1 MMSSRLIGECK
12 INADKKDAKMLTTG
26 GSHMKWFGNLKTAT
40 KIVSA
45 FLIVSL
51 ILAGLGVYSV
61 LSLRTSNQNMKEM
74 YSNNLISVRDLS
86 AAEISYQL
94 NRVYTR
100 DMSNTTDT
108 DKITDYKQ
116 KIASGRQE
124 IVQKVDNYRPLATT
138 AREKELLASFDQ
150 EYASYEKLFDQALVL
165 AEQDD
170 AAAFNTFLTTQL
182 TVQGQNV
189 LNNLD
194 GLIKVNVELA
204 DEANNHSQS
213 AYSSAFILTISVVIA
228 AVILSIMIGYLIARS
243 ISRPLMQML
252 HVATEVANGNLTQQA
267 DISTKDEVGQ
277 LATALNR
284 MVHNLKELINGIVLN
299 SQSVAASSEQISAST
314 QEIAS
319 TSTNQS
325 AAATNITEL
334 FKELSLA
341 IDSVASS
348 AEEAAELSND
358 TVRTAREGGY
368 VVETSLQGM
377 QTVNHQMK
385 QLEDDSSKIG
395 DIIEVIDDIAE
406 QTNLLA
412 LNAAIEA
419 ARAGEQGRGFA
430 VVADE
435 VRKLAER
442 SSDATKE
449 ITKIIKVMQENTK
462 QSVRAVAESVE
473 QSSMTSQ
480 AFEQIIK
487 MVNTSSLKVNE
498 IAAAC
503 EEESAQAAEV
513 MDSVQSIAASSEESA
528 AASEETAATCQ
539 ALALLSEDLA
549 KSAAAFK
556 TH

>member
-1 MMSSRLIGECK
+1 
-12 INADKKDAKMLTTG
+12 
-26 GSHMKWFGNLKTAT
+26 MKWFGNMKTAT
-40 KIVSA
+40 KIITA

-51 ILAGLGVYSV
+51 IMAGLGIYSV
-61 LSLRTSNQNMKEM
+61 LSLRSSNQNMKEM

-86 AAEISYQL
+86 AAQISYQI
-94 NRVYTR
+94 NRVYVR
-100 DMSNTTDT
+100 DMSVTTDEA
-108 DKITDYKQ
+108 Q
-116 KIASGRQE
+116 IASFRDGINAGRQE
-124 IVQKVDNYRPLATT
+124 IKEKVNNYRPLATT
-138 AREKELLASFDQ
+138 PKEQELLAEFDR
-150 EYASYEKLFDQALVL
+150 EFEAYNKLFEEALVL
-165 AEQDD
+165 AGEDNP
-170 AAAFNTFLTTQL
+170 AAFNTFLNTKL
-182 TVQGQNV
+182 NVQGQTV
-189 LNNLD
+189 LSSLN

-204 DEANNHSQS
+204 EETNNHSQS
-213 AYSSAFILTISVVIA
+213 AYSSAFILTLSVVIA
-228 AVILSIMIGYLIARS
+228 GVILSIIIGYLIARS
-243 ISRPLMQML
+243 ISRPLMKMV
-252 HVATEVANGNLTQQA
+252 HVASEVANGNLTQQA
-267 DISTKDEVGQ
+267 DIYTKDEVGQ
-277 LATALNR
+277 LAAALNR
-284 MVHNLKELINGIVLN
+284 MVVNLKELINGIVMN

-314 QEIAS
+314 QEIAG

-325 AAATNITEL
+325 AAANNITEL

-377 QTVNHQMK
+377 QTVNNQMK

-480 AFEQIIK
+480 AFEQIIQ

>member
-1 MMSSRLIGECK
+1 
-12 INADKKDAKMLTTG
+12 
-26 GSHMKWFGNLKTAT
+26 MKWFGNLKTAT
-40 KIVSA
+40 KIISA
-45 FLIVSL
+45 FMVVSL
-51 ILAGLGVYSV
+51 ILAGLGAYSIFT
-61 LSLRTSNQNMKEM
+61 LRSSNQNMKEM
-74 YSNNLISVRDLS
+74 YNNNLISVRDLS
-86 AAEISYQL
+86 AAEISYQV

-100 DMSNTTDT
+100 DMSNTTDAA
-108 DKITDYKQ
+108 KIADYQ
-116 KIASGRQE
+116 EKIASSRQDIAE
-124 IVQKVDNYRPLATT
+124 MVDNYRPLATT
-138 AREKELLASFDQ
+138 AKEVELLSAFDR
-150 EYASYEKLFDQALVL
+150 EYEMYQKLFDEALVL

-170 AAAFNTFLTTQL
+170 PAEFNTFLTTQL
-182 TVQGQNV
+182 SVQGEKV
-189 LNNLD
+189 LDNLD
-194 GLIKVNVELA
+194 GLIGINVQLA
-204 DEANNHSQS
+204 EEANRHSQS
-213 AYSSAFILTISVVIA
+213 AYSSSLVLTIIVIA
-228 AVILSIMIGYLIARS
+228 AAVIISILIGYLIARS
-243 ISRPLMQML
+243 ISKPLLQML
-252 HVATEVANGNLTQQA
+252 HLASEVANGDLTQQS

-277 LATALNR
+277 LAAALNR
-284 MVHNLKELINGIVLN
+284 MVHNLKDLINGIVMN

-314 QEIAS
+314 QEIAG

-348 AEEAAELSND
+348 AEEAAELSNE

-385 QLEDDSSKIG
+385 QLEEDSSKIG

-449 ITKIIKVMQENTK
+449 ITKIIKAMQENTK

-480 AFEQIIK
+480 AFEQIIS
-487 MVNTSSLKVNE
+487 MVNNSSLKVNE

-513 MDSVQSIAASSEESA
+513 MSSVQSIAASSEESA

-549 KSAAAFK
+549 QSAAAFK

>member
-1 MMSSRLIGECK
+1 M
-12 INADKKDAKMLTTG
+12 N
-26 GSHMKWFGNLKTAT
+26 WYGNMKTAT
-40 KIVSA
+40 KIISA

-51 ILAGLGVYSV
+51 ILAGLGVYSIF
-61 LSLRTSNQNMKEM
+61 SLRSSNQNMKAM
-74 YSNNLISVRDLS
+74 YNNNLISVRDLS
-86 AAEISYQL
+86 AAEISYQI
-94 NRVYTR
+94 NRVYLR
-100 DMSNTTDT
+100 DMNTSIDEAE
-108 DKITDYKQ
+108 IADYRE
-116 KIASGRQE
+116 KIASSRQDITE
-124 IVQKVDNYRPLATT
+124 KVDNYRPLATT
-138 AREKELLASFDQ
+138 DQEKELLEAFDN
-150 EYASYEKLFDQALVL
+150 EYEIYQKLFDEGITL
-165 AEQDD
+165 AGQNDQ
-170 AAAFNTFLTTQL
+170 AAFNAFLKTQL
-182 TVQGQNV
+182 TPQGQKV
-189 LNNLD
+189 LSNLD
-194 GLIKVNVELA
+194 ALIQVNVELA
-204 DEANNHSQS
+204 DEANRHSQS
-213 AYSSAFILTISVVIA
+213 SYSSALVITASVVVA
-228 AVILSIMIGYLIARS
+228 AVIISIIIGYLIARS

-252 HVATEVANGNLTQQA
+252 RLASEVANGNLTQVS

-277 LATALNR
+277 LAAALNR
-284 MVHNLKELINGIVLN
+284 MVHNLKDLINGIVMN

-319 TSTNQS
+319 TSTSQS
-325 AAATNITEL
+325 AAATSITEL

-377 QTVNHQMK
+377 QAVNHQMT
-385 QLEDDSSKIG
+385 QLEEDSRTIG

-449 ITKIIKVMQENTK
+449 ITKIIKAMQENTK
-462 QSVRAVAESVE
+462 QSVRAVSESVA

-480 AFEQIIK
+480 AFEQIIS
-487 MVNTSSLKVNE
+487 MVNNSALKVNE

-513 MDSVQSIAASSEESA
+513 MNSVESIAASSEESA

-539 ALALLSEDLA
+539 ALAQLSEELA
-549 KSAAAFK
+549 QSAAAFK

>member
-1 MMSSRLIGECK
+1 M
-12 INADKKDAKMLTTG
+12 DTKKLTTG
-26 GSHMKWFGNLKTAT
+26 GNHMKWFGNMKTAT
-40 KIVSA
+40 KIISA
-45 FLIVSL
+45 FMVVSL
-51 ILAGLGVYSV
+51 ILAGLGVYSIFS
-61 LSLRTSNQNMKEM
+61 LSSSNQNMKGM
-74 YSNNLISVRDLS
+74 YNNNLISVRDLS
-86 AAEISYQL
+86 AAKINYQVI
-94 NRVYTR
+94 RVYMR
-100 DMSNTTDT
+100 DMSNTTDAT
-108 DKITDYKQ
+108 QIAGYQD
-116 KIASGRQE
+116 KIASTRQDL
-124 IVQKVDNYRPLATT
+124 IQKVDNYRPLATT
-138 AREKELLASFDQ
+138 GTEKELLNDFDK
-150 EYASYEKLFDQALVL
+150 EYELYLKLFEEALVL
-165 AEQDD
+165 AELDD
-170 AAAFNTFLTTQL
+170 PAQFNTFLTTQL
-182 TVQGQNV
+182 TAQGEKV
-189 LNNLD
+189 LANLD
-194 GLIKVNVELA
+194 GLIEFNVELA
-204 DEANNHSQS
+204 EEANRHSQS
-213 AYSSAFILTISVVIA
+213 AYSSSLVLTISVVSA
-228 AVILSIMIGYLIARS
+228 AVIISILIGYLIARS
-243 ISRPLMQML
+243 ISKPLMQML
-252 HVATEVANGNLTQQA
+252 RLASEVANGDLTQQS

-277 LATALNR
+277 LAAALNR
-284 MVHNLKELINGIVLN
+284 MVHNLKDLINGIVMN

-314 QEIAS
+314 QEIAG

-348 AEEAAELSND
+348 AEEAAELSNE

-385 QLEDDSSKIG
+385 QLEEDSGKIG

-449 ITKIIKVMQENTK
+449 ITKIIKAMQENTK

-480 AFEQIIK
+480 AFEQIIS
-487 MVNTSSLKVNE
+487 MVNNSSLKVNE

-513 MDSVQSIAASSEESA
+513 MSSVQSIAASSEESA

-549 KSAAAFK
+549 QSAAAFK

>member
-1 MMSSRLIGECK
+1 
-12 INADKKDAKMLTTG
+12 
-26 GSHMKWFGNLKTAT
+26 MKWYGNLKTAT
-40 KIVSA
+40 KIISS

-51 ILAGLGVYSV
+51 ILAGLGVFSIFT
-61 LSLRTSNQNMKEM
+61 LRGANGNIKEL

-86 AAEISYQL
+86 AAQIKYQTI
-94 NRVYTR
+94 RVFLR
-100 DMSNTTDT
+100 DMSTATGDAEVS
-108 DKITDYKQ
+108 DYKE
-116 KIASGRQE
+116 KIKTTTQE
-124 IVQKVDNYRPLATT
+124 IDKYMDNYRPLATT
-138 AREKELLASFDQ
+138 QKEQDLLRDFDEQ
-150 EYASYEKLFDQALVL
+150 YTNYMKLFNQGMIL
-165 AEQDD
+165 AEQKDPTD
-170 AAAFNTFLTTQL
+170 FNAFKPQIAQ
-182 TVQGQNV
+182 QGEMVVTN
-189 LNNLD
+189 LN
-194 GLIKVNVELA
+194 GLIETNVQLA
-204 DEANNHSQS
+204 DQTNTDSQS
-213 AYSSAFILTISVVIA
+213 AYASSLNLTIVIIVVS
-228 AVILSIMIGYLIARS
+228 VILSILIGYAIARS
-243 ISRPLMQML
+243 ISKPLLNML
-252 HVATEVANGNLTQQA
+252 GLASEVAKGNLTQRS

-277 LATALNR
+277 LASALNR
-284 MVHNLKELINGIVLN
+284 MVDNLKELINGIVMN
-299 SQSVAASSEQISAST
+299 SQSVAASSEEISAST

-319 TSTNQS
+319 TSTTQS
-325 AAATNITEL
+325 VASASITEL

-341 IDSVASS
+341 INSVAVS
-348 AEEAAELSND
+348 AEEAAELSNQ
-358 TVRTAREGGY
+358 TVITAREGGY
-368 VVETSLQGM
+368 VVESSLQGM
-377 QTVNHQMK
+377 QAVNHQMT
-385 QLEDDSSKIG
+385 QLEEDSRKIG

-449 ITKIIKVMQENTK
+449 ITKIIKAMQENTK

-480 AFEQIIK
+480 AFEQIIS

-513 MDSVQSIAASSEESA
+513 MNSVESIAASSEESA

-539 ALALLSEDLA
+539 ALAQLA
-549 KSAAAFK
+549 EELAHSAGAFR

>member
-1 MMSSRLIGECK
+1 
-12 INADKKDAKMLTTG
+12 
-26 GSHMKWFGNLKTAT
+26 MKWFGNMKTAT
-40 KIVSA
+40 KIISA

-51 ILAGLGVYSV
+51 LLAGLGIYSII
-61 LSLRTSNQNMKEM
+61 SLRTSNQNMKEM
-74 YSNNLISVRDLS
+74 YNNNLISVRDLS

-100 DMSNTTDT
+100 DMSNTTDAVKIADYE
-108 DKITDYKQ
+108 DKI
-116 KIASGRQE
+116 AAGRQD
-124 IVQKVDNYRPLATT
+124 INRKVDNYRPLATT
-138 AREKELLASFDQ
+138 VREQELLADFDK
-150 EYASYEKLFDQALVL
+150 EYEIYEKLFDEALVL
-165 AEQDD
+165 AAQDD
-170 AAAFNTFLTTQL
+170 TAAFNTFLTTKL

-189 LNNLD
+189 LSNLD

-204 DEANNHSQS
+204 EQANSRSQN
-213 AYSSAFILTISVVIA
+213 AYSTSFILTMSVVIA
-228 AVILSIMIGYLIARS
+228 AVILSIIIGYLIARS
-243 ISRPLMQML
+243 ISRPLMKML
-252 HVATEVANGNLTQQA
+252 HVATEVANGNLTQQS

-284 MVHNLKELINGIVLN
+284 MVDNLKELINGIVMN

-319 TSTNQS
+319 TSTSQSS
-325 AAATNITEL
+325 AAAEITEL
-334 FKELSLA
+334 FKELSIA

-368 VVETSLQGM
+368 VVESSLQGM
-377 QTVNHQMK
+377 QAVNHQMK
-385 QLEDDSSKIG
+385 QLEEDSSKIG

-480 AFEQIIK
+480 AFEQIIH
-487 MVNTSSLKVNE
+487 MVNNSSLKVNE

-513 MDSVQSIAASSEESA
+513 MNSVQSIAASSEESA
-528 AASEETAATCQ
+528 AASEETATTCQ

-549 KSAAAFK
+549 QSAAAFK

>member
-1 MMSSRLIGECK
+1 
-12 INADKKDAKMLTTG
+12 
-26 GSHMKWFGNLKTAT
+26 MKWFGNLKTAT
-40 KIVSA
+40 KIISA
-45 FLIVSL
+45 FLIVSV
-51 ILAGLGVYSV
+51 ILAGLGVYSIS
-61 LSLRTSNQNMKEM
+61 SLRSSNENMKSM

-86 AAEISYQL
+86 AAQIGYQM
-94 NRVYTR
+94 NRVYLR
-100 DMSNTTDT
+100 DMNNSRDQAE
-108 DKITDYKQ
+108 IAGYKEN
-116 KIASGRQE
+116 IAAERKNVREKLDS
-124 IVQKVDNYRPLATT
+124 YRPLATT
-138 AREKELLASFDQ
+138 AKEKELLGSLDTEFEAYQ
-150 EYASYEKLFDQALVL
+150 KLLDEAVVL
-165 AEQDD
+165 AEGNDP
-170 AAAFNTFLTTQL
+170 AAFNVFLQAEL
-182 TVQGQNV
+182 TPQGQKV
-189 LNNLD
+189 INNLND
-194 GLIKVNVELA
+194 LIEVNVELA
-204 DEANNHSQS
+204 DEANRHSQS
-213 AYSSAFILTISVVIA
+213 AYKSAFTLTVAVVAA
-228 AVILSIMIGYLIARS
+228 AVIISVLIGYLISRS
-243 ISRPLMQML
+243 ISRPLMKML
-252 HVATEVANGNLTQQA
+252 RLASEVASGNLTEQS
-267 DISTKDEVGQ
+267 DITTHDEVGQ
-277 LATALNR
+277 LAAALNR
-284 MVHNLKELINGIVLN
+284 MVHNLKELINGIIMN
-299 SQSVAASSEQISAST
+299 SQGVAASSEQISAST
-314 QEIAS
+314 QEIAG

-377 QTVNHQMK
+377 QTVSQQMK
-385 QLEDDSSKIG
+385 QLEEDSGKIG

-449 ITKIIKVMQENTK
+449 ITKIIKGIQENTK

-480 AFEQIIK
+480 AFEQIII
-487 MVNTSSLKVNE
+487 MVNNSSLKVNE

-513 MDSVQSIAASSEESA
+513 MSSVESIAASSEESA

-539 ALALLSEDLA
+539 ALAQLSEELA
-549 KSAAAFK
+549 QSAAAFK

>member
-1 MMSSRLIGECK
+1 
-12 INADKKDAKMLTTG
+12 
-26 GSHMKWFGNLKTAT
+26 MKWFGNLKTAT
-40 KIVSA
+40 KIISA

-51 ILAGLGVYSV
+51 ILAGLGTFSIFT
-61 LSLRTSNQNMKEM
+61 LRSANGNMKQM

-86 AAEISYQL
+86 AAQIKYQTI
-94 NRVYTR
+94 RVFLR
-100 DMSNTTDT
+100 DMSTATADAEVSG
-108 DKITDYKQ
+108 YKEQ
-116 KIASGRQE
+116 IETATQE
-124 IVQKVDNYRPLATT
+124 IDKFVDNYRPLAITQK
-138 AREKELLASFDQ
+138 EQELLRVFDK
-150 EYASYEKLFDQALVL
+150 EYEAYMKLFSQGLIL

-170 AAAFNTFLTTQL
+170 PTAFNTFKSQL
-182 TVQGQNV
+182 AQQGEKVAGN
-189 LNNLD
+189 LNS
-194 GLIKVNVELA
+194 LIDVNVGLA
-204 DEANNHSQS
+204 DETNRNSQS
-213 AYSSAFILTISVVIA
+213 SYSSSLILTVSVIIG
-228 AVILSIMIGYLIARS
+228 AVIVSVLIGYAIARS
-243 ISRPLMQML
+243 ISKPLMRML
-252 HVATEVANGNLTQQA
+252 GLATEVASGNLTQRA

-277 LATALNR
+277 LASALNR
-284 MVHNLKELINGIVLN
+284 MVDNLKDLINGIVMN
-299 SQSVAASSEQISAST
+299 SQSVAASSEEISAST

-319 TSTNQS
+319 TSTTQS
-325 AAATNITEL
+325 VASANITEL

-341 IDSVASS
+341 INSVAES
-348 AEEAAELSND
+348 AEEAAELSNE
-358 TVRTAREGGY
+358 TVRTAREGGN

-377 QTVNHQMK
+377 QAVNHQMT
-385 QLEDDSSKIG
+385 QLEEDSRKIG

-449 ITKIIKVMQENTK
+449 ITKIIKAMQENTK

-480 AFEQIIK
+480 AFEQIIS
-487 MVNTSSLKVNE
+487 MVNSSSLKVNE

-513 MDSVQSIAASSEESA
+513 MSSVESIAASSEESA

-539 ALALLSEDLA
+539 ALAQLA
-549 KSAAAFK
+549 EELAQSAAAFK

>member
-1 MMSSRLIGECK
+1 
-12 INADKKDAKMLTTG
+12 
-26 GSHMKWFGNLKTAT
+26 MKWFGNLKTAT

-86 AAEISYQL
+86 AAQISYQL
-94 NRVYTR
+94 NRVYIR
-100 DMSNTTDT
+100 DISNTTDT
-108 DKITDYKQ
+108 VKIADYKQ
-116 KIASGRQE
+116 KIAAGRE
-124 IVQKVDNYRPLATT
+124 ELARKVDNYRPLATT
-138 AREKELLASFDQ
+138 TREVELLASFDK
-150 EYASYEKLFDQALVL
+150 EYASFEQLFDQALVL

-170 AAAFNTFLTTQL
+170 DAAFNTFVSTQL
-182 TVQGQNV
+182 AVQGQNV
-189 LNNLD
+189 MNNLD

-204 DEANNHSQS
+204 EATNNHSQS
-213 AYSSAFILTISVVIA
+213 AYSSAFTLTISVVIA
-228 AVILSIMIGYLIARS
+228 AVILSILIGYLIARS

-284 MVHNLKELINGIVLN
+284 MVHNLKELINGIVMN

-377 QTVNHQMK
+377 QSVNHQMK

-449 ITKIIKVMQENTK
+449 ITKIIKVIQENTK

-473 QSSMTSQ
+473 QASMTSQ

-528 AASEETAATCQ
+528 AASEETATTCQ

-549 KSAAAFK
+549 QSAAAFK

>member
-1 MMSSRLIGECK
+1 
-12 INADKKDAKMLTTG
+12 
-26 GSHMKWFGNLKTAT
+26 MKWFGNLKTAT
-40 KIVSA
+40 KIISA

-51 ILAGLGVYSV
+51 ILAGLGVFSI
-61 LSLRTSNQNMKEM
+61 STLRNANGNMKAM
-74 YSNNLISVRDLS
+74 YGNNLISVRDLS
-86 AAEISYQL
+86 AAQINYQTM
-94 NRVYTR
+94 RVYLR
-100 DMSNTTDT
+100 DMSTTT
-108 DKITDYKQ
+108 VSGEVSGYKEKIETT
-116 KIASGRQE
+116 RQE
-124 IVQKVDNYRPLATT
+124 INKLVDRYRPLATT
-138 AREKELLASFDQ
+138 LKEQELLRGFDT
-150 EYASYEKLFDQALVL
+150 EYGEYQKLFDQALIL

-170 AAAFNTFLTTQL
+170 PTEFNAFLRSQL
-182 TVQGQNV
+182 TPQGEKV
-189 LNNLD
+189 VVNLK
-194 GLIKVNVELA
+194 GLIDVNVDLA
-204 DEANNHSQS
+204 DEANSHSQS
-213 AYSSAFILTISVVIA
+213 TYSSALILTISVVVG
-228 AVILSIMIGYLIARS
+228 AVIVSVLIGYIIARS
-243 ISRPLMQML
+243 ISKPLMRML
-252 HVATEVANGNLTQQA
+252 GLATEVASGNLTQRA

-277 LATALNR
+277 LASALNR
-284 MVHNLKELINGIVLN
+284 MVDNLKDLINGIVMN
-299 SQSVAASSEQISAST
+299 SQSVAASSEEISAST

-319 TSTNQS
+319 TSTTQS
-325 AAATNITEL
+325 VASANITEL
-334 FKELSLA
+334 FKELSVA
-341 IDSVASS
+341 INSVAVS
-348 AEEAAELSND
+348 AEEAAELSNE
-358 TVRTAREGGY
+358 TVRTAREGGN

-377 QTVNHQMK
+377 QAVNYQMT
-385 QLEDDSSKIG
+385 QLEEDSSKIG

-449 ITKIIKVMQENTK
+449 ITKIIKAMQENTK

-480 AFEQIIK
+480 AFEQIIS
-487 MVNTSSLKVNE
+487 MVNSSSLKVNE

-513 MDSVQSIAASSEESA
+513 MSSVESIAASSEESA

-539 ALALLSEDLA
+539 SLAQLA
-549 KSAAAFK
+549 EELAQSAAAFK